1 MLAETAPD
9 WQLPLT
15 PAVRSDARVNRS
27 GTSPNRIAHVRN
39 AHEAAGRQ
47 VLRDRQIT
55 ADCAARRTWQE
66 GRLPRK
72 LSFICAAQQNGVD
85 PLSPVRGRPAIG
97 RSVTGTVIP
106 RLGNS
111 ASRMPRMIVAAN
123 WRFHTEPTSATELT
137 RGETGTKLG
146 LSSFLFSPRIILS
159 GLGNSESL

>member
-1 MLAETAPD
+1 MAASEKADVEWCGATD
-9 WQLPLT
+9 
-15 PAVRSDARVNRS
+15 RSR
-27 GTSPNRIAHVRN
+27 P
-39 AHEAAGRQ
+39 
-47 VLRDRQIT
+47 
-55 ADCAARRTWQE
+55 
-66 GRLPRK
+66 
-72 LSFICAAQQNGVD
+72 D
-85 PLSPVRGRPAIG
+85 PLPPIRWHPVIG
-97 RSVTGTVIP
+97 GSVTGTVIP